1 MTSLAAQAQ
10 DLLRQGRISEAE
22 SAFARVLETSPGHVE
37 ALNVLALSAMRRGQP
52 RHALE
57 LLQRAVQSDS
67 QDAVSR
73 HHLGRALD
81 AAGDAAAAL
90 AAHESAVRLR
100 PDFSVGRLYW
110 ADSLERAQRI
120 DQAVIQYVRALED
133 AQKAGRWLTPDSTP
147 PALRP
152 LIEHA
157 VVMVRQHRNLAF
169 SRLFEPLVD
178 RFGGDSLTRIAHALR
193 IYFNQEAAV
202 SSDPR
207 QRPTFLFLPGLPA
220 TPYFDRTL
228 FPWIRDF
235 EHETA
240 NIQAELRKVLPH
252 PEGSERV
259 FTSEALEQENLR
271 GSGAAPSWTGYY
283 FYRHGERRDDNCAA
297 CPDTARALEPLPL
310 SRVRGHGPEVLYSV
324 FTPGTHLL
332 PHRGVTNT
340 RVVGHLPLIIP
351 EDCALNVGGELH
363 PWVEGRTVVFD
374 DTYEHEAWNRSTSTR
389 VVLIFDLWN
398 PYLTEVERVALA
410 DLIAAIGDFRE
421 TVERA

>member
-22 SAFARVLETSPGHVE
+22 SAFARVLETVPDHVE

-52 RHALE
+52 RRALE

-67 QDAVSR
+67 QDALSR

-81 AAGDAAAAL
+81 AAGDAAAAS

-100 PDFSVGRLYW
+100 PDFSVARLYW
-110 ADSLERAQRI
+110 ADSLERAQHI
-120 DQAVIQYVRALED
+120 DQAVIQYMRALED
-133 AQKAGRWLTPDSTP
+133 AQKTGRWLTPDTTP
-147 PALRP
+147 PVLRP

-157 VVMVRQHRNLAF
+157 VFLVRQHRNLAF
-169 SRLFEPLVD
+169 SRLFEPLVH
-178 RFGGDSLTRIAHALR
+178 RFGADSLTRIARTLR
-193 IYFNQEAAV
+193 IYFKQETAV
-202 SSDPR
+202 STDPR
-207 QRPTFLFLPGLPA
+207 QCPTFMFMPGLPA

-228 FPWIRDF
+228 FPWIKDF
-235 EHETA
+235 EHQTA
-240 NIQAELRKVLPH
+240 NIQAELRAVMPH

-259 FTSEALEQENLR
+259 FTSEALEKENLR
-271 GSGAAPSWTGYY
+271 GAGAPPSWTGYY

-297 CPDTARALEPLPL
+297 CPATAQALDPLPL
-310 SRVRGHGPEVLYSV
+310 SRVRGHGPEVLFSV

-351 EDCALNVGGELH
+351 QDCALNVGGEVH
-363 PWVEGRTVVFD
+363 AWEEGRTVVFD
-374 DTYEHEAWNRSTSTR
+374 DTYEHEAWNRSASTR

-398 PYLTEVERVALA
+398 PYLTDIERLAFA

-421 TVERA
+421 TVEKA